1 MNKIEQM
8 HLDAIENNICSE
20 SNYSKILG
28 RQETASKSAE
38 ITQQISA
45 EFAEWCANSHFH
57 YYYNGD
63 DWCWGNSHTQQYL
76 STKELFQEFLKTK
89 Q

>member
-1 MNKIEQM
+1 MNKLEQL
-8 HLDAIENNICSE
+8 HLGAIRSGM
-20 SNYSKILG
+20 SGNYLK
-28 RQETASKSAE
+28 QYEETDVASKSAE

>member
-1 MNKIEQM
+1 MNKLEQL
-8 HLDAIENNICSE
+8 HLVAIRSSIGG
-20 SNYSKILG
+20 NYLK
-28 RQETASKSAE
+28 QYEETDVASKSAE